1 MDKGRIFYNMDDNI
15 NVEMYNI
22 INVFYYVFI
31 FV

>member
-31 FV
+31 